1 MVFYIVY
8 ALAVIVLIM
17 HFTGVLAR
25 RNMEWLVLTT
35 PVAVF
40 AVIILD
46 HFKIGDS
53 NSAGTGKYIRN
64 YMYAL
69 FI

>member
-8 ALAVIVLIM
+8 GVAIAILIM
-17 HFTGVLAR
+17 HFMGVFAKR
-25 RNMEWLVLTT
+25 DMEWVVLIS

-46 HFKIGDS
+46 FMKI
-53 NSAGTGKYIRN
+53 I
-64 YMYAL
+64 
-69 FI
+69 

>member
-8 ALAVIVLIM
+8 AVAIAILIM
-17 HFTGVLAR
+17 HFMGWFAKR
-25 RNMEWLVLTT
+25 DMEWVVLVS

-46 HFKIGDS
+46 FMKI
-53 NSAGTGKYIRN
+53 I
-64 YMYAL
+64 
-69 FI
+69 

>member
-8 ALAVIVLIM
+8 AVAIAILIM
-17 HFTGVLAR
+17 HFTGWFAKR
-25 RNMEWLVLTT
+25 DMEWVVLLS

-46 HFKIGDS
+46 FMKI
-53 NSAGTGKYIRN
+53 I
-64 YMYAL
+64 
-69 FI
+69 

>member
-8 ALAVIVLIM
+8 GLAIAILIM
-17 HFTGVLAR
+17 HFMGVFAKR
-25 RNMEWLVLTT
+25 DMEWVVLIS

-46 HFKIGDS
+46 FMKI
-53 NSAGTGKYIRN
+53 I
-64 YMYAL
+64 
-69 FI
+69 

>member
-8 ALAVIVLIM
+8 ALAIAILIL
-17 HFTGVLAR
+17 HFTGWFTR
-25 RNMEWLVLTT
+25 RNMEWVVLVS

-46 HFKIGDS
+46 YMKI
-53 NSAGTGKYIRN
+53 I
-64 YMYAL
+64 
-69 FI
+69 

>member
-8 ALAVIVLIM
+8 GLAIGILIM
-17 HFTGVLAR
+17 HFMGWFAKR
-25 RNMEWLVLTT
+25 DMEWVVLVS

-46 HFKIGDS
+46 FMKI
-53 NSAGTGKYIRN
+53 I
-64 YMYAL
+64 
-69 FI
+69 

>member
-8 ALAVIVLIM
+8 AVAIAILVL
-17 HFTGVLAR
+17 HFMGWFAR
-25 RNMEWLVLTT
+25 RNMEWIVLLS

-46 HFKIGDS
+46 YMKI
-53 NSAGTGKYIRN
+53 I
-64 YMYAL
+64 
-69 FI
+69 